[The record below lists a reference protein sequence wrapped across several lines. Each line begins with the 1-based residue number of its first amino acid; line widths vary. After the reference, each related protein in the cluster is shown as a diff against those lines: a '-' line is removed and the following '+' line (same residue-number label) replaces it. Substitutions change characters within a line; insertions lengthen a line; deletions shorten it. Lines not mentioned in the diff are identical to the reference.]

1 MYTEGLSP
9 QVQND
14 IEDAPVGVGGIGR
27 RKRSRGDE
35 GWMTDVAKQIE
46 KDEKS
51 YANETRKPATAS
63 NATLNS
69 RDSAFLD
76 AAYKEAMV
84 SIKSRFRWI
93 NDNEQQNEDKNPYA
107 KFNLALQYE
116 ISKAVAY
123 LVQLKID
130 QKLNRTDYKVLSK
143 AVTNPDTQHLAM
155 TCIIESFLADD
166 GFDFEAFKDLL
177 SN

>member
-51 YANETRKPATAS
+51 YANETRYPAGAS
-63 NATLNS
+63 NAVPNYLNNATL
-69 RDSAFLD
+69 DT
-76 AAYKEAMV
+76 AYM
-84 SIKSRFRWI
+84 
-93 NDNEQQNEDKNPYA
+93 
-107 KFNLALQYE
+107 
-116 ISKAVAY
+116 KAVGDSEIIIVGF
-123 LVQLKID
+123 LVADFVSVAL
-130 QKLNRTDYKVLSK
+130 
-143 AVTNPDTQHLAM
+143 
-155 TCIIESFLADD
+155 FL
-166 GFDFEAFKDLL
+166 
-177 SN
+177 